1 MNEKKEMQTPETME
15 KVCEQVDKKIAEIT
29 KVGVQQT
36 NIDYLG
42 KLVDIKKDIKEMEEK
57 DMYRGYDN
65 YGAYDNYGTYGGGRR
80 RDSMGRYME
89 GNMNGRYGRRYR
101 GDEMIDDM
109 SMNYGRYM
117 ENRENGRYGSPETDK
132 AFDYMVQSAVGFID
146 HIFEEID
153 SPEQAEKFKRE
164 LKRTFEKRM

>member
-1 MNEKKEMQTPETME
+1 MNEKKETQTPETME
-15 KVCEQVDKKIAEIT
+15 KLCEQVDKKINEIT
-29 KVGVQQT
+29 KVGVQQA

-42 KLVDIKKDIKEMEEK
+42 KLVDIKKDIKGMEEN

-65 YGAYDNYGTYGGGRR
+65 YGTYGNYGGGRM
-80 RDSMGRYME
+80 RDNQGRYME
-89 GNMNGRYGRRYR
+89 GMNNGRYGRRYR
-101 GDEMIDDM
+101 GDDMIDDM

-132 AFDYMVQSAVGFID
+132 AFDYMVKSAIGFID